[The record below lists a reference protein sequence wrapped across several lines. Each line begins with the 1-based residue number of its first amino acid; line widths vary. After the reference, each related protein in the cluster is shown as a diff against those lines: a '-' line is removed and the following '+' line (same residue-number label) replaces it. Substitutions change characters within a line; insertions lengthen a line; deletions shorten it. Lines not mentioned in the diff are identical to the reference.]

1 MSFAMS
7 VFLLHANALLRIGC
21 VRAPHYGKLDGD
33 KILCARPH
41 AHLGGS
47 GGHLPQRAQAEHR

>member
-7 VFLLHANALLRIGC
+7 VPVARERAIAYRLCQSAAL
-21 VRAPHYGKLDGD
+21 GKLDGD